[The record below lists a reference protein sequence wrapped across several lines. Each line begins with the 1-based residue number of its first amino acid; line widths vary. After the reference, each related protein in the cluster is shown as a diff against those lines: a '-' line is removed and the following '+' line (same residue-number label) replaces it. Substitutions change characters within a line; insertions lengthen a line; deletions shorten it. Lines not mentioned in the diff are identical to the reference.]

1 MNRQTISAF
10 KHNSELTFKYN
21 LDRGRH
27 GWLRLTPAYSVKL
40 VNDILENSDP
50 GIAVLDPFSGTGT
63 TLLSAIYRGNT
74 GTGVEINPFLTW
86 LARAKVDHYRK
97 GVVKEGQRLVAD
109 IAACVSAGD
118 AHPDEPPPIHNIG
131 RWWNDEE
138 LSFLCQLKAAID
150 KIGTGCI
157 QCRNLLLTGFCRIL
171 IKLSNAAFNHQSMSF
186 REKDVSQ
193 GILFSINPNFPG
205 MFRKEMDFIFES
217 AAENPHVDADVL
229 LGDSRTISS
238 LVGKKYDLLITSP
251 PYPNRISYIRELR
264 PYMYWLGYLANGR
277 EAGELDWSAIGGTW
291 GIATSKLAQWQVP
304 HDAFWPGNLKKIIDD
319 IGNSNHKSS
328 RLLSNYVARY
338 FYDMWVHLREI
349 ANVMAAGAKVHYV
362 VGNSTFYGI
371 LVPVE
376 CFFRD
381 MLYEAGFKDARIV
394 KIRKRNSKQEL
405 YEYDVCAHR

>member
-10 KHNSELTFKYN
+10 KQNSELTFKYN

-63 TLLSAIYRGNT
+63 TPLCAIYRGNT

-86 LARAKVDHYRK
+86 LARAKVDHY
-97 GVVKEGQRLVAD
+97 GESVVKEGPRLVAD
-109 IAACVSAGD
+109 IVASVSAGD
-118 AHPDEPPPIHNIG
+118 AHPIEPPPIHNIG

-138 LSFLCQLKAAID
+138 LSFLCRLKAAID
-150 KIGTGCI
+150 ETGTGCI
-157 QCRNLLLTGFCRIL
+157 QCRNLLLIGFCRSL

-186 REKDVSQ
+186 REKDASQ
-193 GILFSINPNFPG
+193 GILFSISPNFPG

-217 AAENPHVDADVL
+217 AAENPHGEADVL

-291 GIATSKLAQWQVP
+291 GIATSKLAQWEIPV
-304 HDAFWPGNLKKIIDD
+304 DVFWPGNLKKTIDD
-319 IGNSNHKSS
+319 IANSDYKSG
-328 RLLSNYVARY
+328 RMLSNYVARY
-338 FYDMWVHLREI
+338 FYDMWVHFRGI
-349 ANVMAAGAKVHYV
+349 VDVMAAGAEVHYV
-362 VGNSTFYGI
+362 VGN
-371 LVPVE
+371 
-376 CFFRD
+376 
-381 MLYEAGFKDARIV
+381 
-394 KIRKRNSKQEL
+394 
-405 YEYDVCAHR
+405 